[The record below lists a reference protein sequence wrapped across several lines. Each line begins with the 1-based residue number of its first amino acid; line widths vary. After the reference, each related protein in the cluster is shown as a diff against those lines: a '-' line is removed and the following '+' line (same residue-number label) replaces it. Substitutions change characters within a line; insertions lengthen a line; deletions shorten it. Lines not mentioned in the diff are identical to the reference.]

1 MPSLTVV
8 VDHVAALRRMM
19 ESRNPDPAAAAII
32 AQLAGADGIAVRMQE
47 DQYTVRESDLRLLRQ
62 TVSAKLILHIAPT
75 STMMGLA
82 LDVKPE
88 RVILEPRSQE
98 DAPAENGLDLMV
110 HGKQLFE
117 TVDTLQSS
125 GISVGICIP
134 AEPEQAKLA
143 HQIRA
148 GWIQIHAG
156 RLKTAASSKTQGQ
169 ELDRII
175 DTVKMARK
183 LRLRISIGHGLDDR
197 LIKLFKGV
205 PEIDEFSLGQ
215 SLIAK
220 AVLKGMESAV
230 TSTIDLIRTL

>member
-8 VDHVAALRRMM
+8 VDHVAGLRQMM

-32 AQLAGADGIAVRMQE
+32 AQLAGADGIAVQMQE
-47 DQYTVRESDLRLLRQ
+47 RQYGVQESDVRLLRQ
-62 TVSAKLILHIAPT
+62 IVSSKLILHIAPT
-75 STMMGLA
+75 SVMTGLA

-88 RVILEPRSQE
+88 RVILEPIARD
-98 DAPAENGLDLMV
+98 DAAPESGIDLVV
-110 HGKQLFE
+110 HGKDVFE
-117 TVDTLQSS
+117 TVDSLQSN

-134 AEPEQAKLA
+134 AEPEQTRVA

-148 GWIQIHAG
+148 DWIQIHAG
-156 RLKTAASSKTQGQ
+156 RLTTATSSETQRK
-169 ELDRII
+169 ELNRIV

-183 LRLRISIGHGLDDR
+183 LRLRISVGHGLDDH
-197 LIKLFKGV
+197 LIKLFKGI

-220 AVLKGMESAV
+220 AVLKGMQEAV
-230 TSTIDLIRTL
+230 SGTIDLIQTL

>member
-8 VDHVAALRRMM
+8 VDHVAGLRRLMA
-19 ESRNPDPAAAAII
+19 SRSPDPVAAAII
-32 AQLAGADGIAVRMQE
+32 AQLAGADGIAVQMQE
-47 DQYTVRESDLRLLRQ
+47 DQYTVQENDLRLLRQ
-62 TVSAKLILHIAPT
+62 TVSTKLILHIAPT
-75 STMMGLA
+75 SAMMGLA

-88 RVILEPRSQE
+88 RVILEPEEQE
-98 DAPAENGLDLMV
+98 DAPADNGIDLMV

-117 TVDTLQSS
+117 TVDTLQSN

-148 GWIQIHAG
+148 DWIQIHAG
-156 RLKTAASSKTQGQ
+156 RLKTAASTETQGQ

-175 DTVKMARK
+175 DTVKMAQK

-220 AVLKGMESAV
+220 ALLKGMEGAIIN
-230 TSTIDLIRTL
+230 TIDLIRTL